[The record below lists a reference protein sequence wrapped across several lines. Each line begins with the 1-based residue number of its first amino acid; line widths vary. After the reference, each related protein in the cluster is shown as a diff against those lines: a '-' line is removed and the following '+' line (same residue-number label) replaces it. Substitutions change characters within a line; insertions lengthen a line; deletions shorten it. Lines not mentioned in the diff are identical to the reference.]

1 MLEGFVTM
9 VDLLLSPLF
18 IFKPHLVIL
27 ILAFTLTSFVSILNF
42 FLTDRKVMN
51 EIKEKLT
58 EIKEKITQAQK
69 EGNMEKVNEF
79 LGELMKVNKQYLKMN
94 LKSTLISFGIFL
106 FFVPWFYYK
115 FGKTAVVTLPF
126 SLPVLGS
133 SLNWVVWY
141 FLVSFATA
149 WLVRKLMGE

>member
-1 MLEGFVTM
+1 MLEGYVTM
-9 VDLLLSPLF
+9 VDLALSPLF

-27 ILAFTLTSFVSILNF
+27 ILAFVLTFFISILNF
-42 FLTDRKVMN
+42 FVTDRKVMN
-51 EIKEKLT
+51 EIRKKLV
-58 EIKEKITQAQK
+58 EIKEKITLAQK

-79 LGELMKVNKQYLKMN
+79 LTELMKVNKQYLKIN

-115 FGKTAVVTLPF
+115 FGKTAVVNLPF
-126 SLPVLGS
+126 SLPILGS
-133 SLNWVVWY
+133 SLNWVIWY
-141 FLVSFATA
+141 FLVSFTTA

>member
-1 MLEGFVTM
+1 M

-51 EIKEKLT
+51 EIRKRLT
-58 EIKEKITQAQK
+58 EIKEKITLAQK

-79 LGELMKVNKQYLKMN
+79 LTELMKVNKQYLKMN

-115 FGKTAVVTLPF
+115 FGKTAVVNLPF

-141 FLVSFATA
+141 FLVSFTTA